1 MFKKLIYLTCLILVL
16 SVTGNA
22 LAELL
27 VHYKLNETTGA
38 VAFDSSGNGYDGTI
52 NGGSI
57 WVTGMMGGAL
67 EFTGGEN
74 VTLPANDMGLSSDI
88 GSVAFWMNADVPT
101 AIYTIFWAG
110 DNTTGGGF
118 GAENEMHIH
127 LESANQYWLGGEL
140 SFFAIANPN
149 TFLHTD
155 PTKGAAGSTPISPIL
170 LGDLIWHHVAA
181 TWGDGSVKLYVDGVL
196 IWETAYSSSNYE
208 LSNIYLGQMANA
220 SRTYIGI
227 LDDVQIYN
235 HALSDAEVESA
246 MAGGEPPGPASEP
259 NPEDAMTGVPRD
271 NVILS
276 WKPGEFADTHNVYFG
291 TVADDV
297 NNADIGSPLLVS
309 PAQDANSYNLG
320 RLEFGQAYFWRVDEV
335 NAPPDDTVFRGPLW
349 SFTIEPYLVPIS
361 GENITATAS
370 SYTEGSGPE
379 NTINGSG
386 LTDDLHSIEIEGMWL
401 TSETETDLPWI
412 QYEFDKT
419 YLVDEMIVWNY
430 NGESILAGLGL
441 KDVIIE
447 YSTDGTNWMQLNG
460 VFEFA
465 QAPGANGYASDITV
479 DFGLTAVKLVKIS
492 ATSNWLELFPQY
504 GLSEVRFMTVP
515 VSAREPNPESEAT
528 DVAMDATLSWRAGR
542 EAAEHNVYISTD
554 EQAVVDGT
562 AQVIT
567 VSQASHG
574 PLSLDLDTTYFWR
587 VDEVNNA
594 EAIALWEG
602 GIWSFTTTGYLVVDD
617 FESYNDIESGQEGS
631 NLVYETWID
640 GYENPSMNGS
650 TIGYVEG
657 SALERE
663 IVHGGEQSVPLMYD
677 NTSTLISEVTVSPSD
692 LAIGRD
698 WAKGGARALV
708 LWFYGDPNNS
718 ITEQMYVEINGTKV
732 VYDGDPGDIAVADWT
747 MWTIDIAPLGVNQS
761 NVTTLTIGFE
771 RTGASGGSGTIFLDD
786 ILLYAPAI
794 LEQ

>member
-1 MFKKLIYLTCLILVL
+1 MFRKLIYVTCFILLL
-16 SVTGNA
+16 SLMSNA
-22 LAELL
+22 SAALL
-27 VHYKLNETTGA
+27 VHYKLNETFSTI
-38 VAFDSSGNGYDGTI
+38 AFDSSGNGYDGAI
-52 NGGSI
+52 NGSPN
-57 WVTGMMGGAL
+57 WVTGIMGGAL
-67 EFTGGEN
+67 EFTGGDN
-74 VTLPANDMGLSSDI
+74 ITLPANEMGMSSDI

-101 AIYTIFWAG
+101 GIYTMYWAG

-155 PTKGAAGSTPISPIL
+155 PTKGAAGSTPIDPIL
-170 LGDLIWHHVAA
+170 LGDLQWHHIAA
-181 TWGDGSVKLYVDGVL
+181 TWGDGSVKLYVDGV
-196 IWETAYSSSNYE
+196 IISETAYTSSGYN
-208 LSNIYLGQMANA
+208 LTNIYLGQMANA

-235 HALSDAEVESA
+235 HALSDAEVQSA

-259 NPEDAMTGVPRD
+259 NPEDGMTDVPRD

-276 WKPGEFADTHNVYFG
+276 WEPGEFADTHNVYFG

-297 NNADIGSPLLVS
+297 NNADTDSPLLVG
-309 PAQDANSYNLG
+309 PAQNANSYNFG
-320 RLEFGQAYFWRVDEV
+320 RLEFGQTYFWRVDEV
-335 NAPPDDTVFRGPLW
+335 NAPPGDTVYTGPLW
-349 SFTIEPYLVPIS
+349 SFTVEPYAIPIP

-401 TSETETDLPWI
+401 TSETDTGLPWI

-419 YLVDEMIVWNY
+419 YLMDEMIVWNY

-441 KDVIIE
+441 KDVTIE
-447 YSTDGTNWMQLNG
+447 YSMDGANWMQLDG
-460 VFEFA
+460 AFEFA
-465 QAPGANGYASDITV
+465 QATGANGYASDITV
-479 DFGLTAVKLVKIS
+479 EFGLTAVKLVKIS
-492 ATSNWLELFPQY
+492 AMSNWLELFPQY
-504 GLSEVRFMTVP
+504 GLSEVRFMTIP
-515 VSAREPNPESEAT
+515 VSAREPSPKSDAT
-528 DVAMDATLSWRAGR
+528 GVAINATLSWRAGR

-554 EQAVVDGT
+554 EQAVIDGT
-562 AQVIT
+562 APVST
-567 VSQASHG
+567 VTQNSNG

-594 EAIALWEG
+594 EAIPLWPG
-602 GIWSFTTTGYLVVDD
+602 NLWSFRTTEYLVVDD
-617 FESYNDIESGQEGS
+617 FESFNDIESGQEGS
-631 NLVYETWID
+631 KLVYETWID

-650 TIGYVEG
+650 TIGYIEG

-677 NTSTLISEVTVSPSD
+677 NTTALISEVTVSPSD

-698 WAKGGARALV
+698 WSKGGARALV

-718 ITEQMYVEINGTKV
+718 ITEQMYVKINGTKV
-732 VYDGDPGDIAVADWT
+732 VYDGDPGDIAVQEWT
-747 MWTIDIAPLGVNQS
+747 MWIIDIASLGVNQS

-771 RTGASGGSGTIFLDD
+771 RTGASGDTGTIFLDD
-786 ILLYAPAI
+786 ILLYAPGI

>member
-1 MFKKLIYLTCLILVL
+1 MFKKLMYLTCFILVL

-27 VHYKLNETTGA
+27 VHYKLDETSGA

-52 NGGSI
+52 NGGSN
-57 WVTGMMGGAL
+57 WVTGTMGGAL

-88 GSVAFWMNADVPT
+88 GSVAFWMNADVPS
-101 AIYTIFWAG
+101 AIYTMFWAG

-155 PTKGAAGSTPISPIL
+155 PTKGAAGSTPIDPIL
-170 LGDLIWHHVAA
+170 MGDLQWHHVAA
-181 TWGDGSVKLYVDGVL
+181 TWGDGSVKLYVDGIL
-196 IWETAYSSSNYE
+196 IWETAYTSSGYD

-220 SRTYIGI
+220 SRTYIGM

-235 HALSDAEVESA
+235 HVLSDADVESA

-259 NPEDAMTGVPRD
+259 SPEDAMTDVPRD

-291 TVADDV
+291 MVADDV
-297 NNADIGSPLLVS
+297 NNADTDSPLLVS
-309 PAQDANSYNLG
+309 PAQDANSYNAG

-335 NAPPDDTVFRGPLW
+335 NAPPDETVFKGPLW
-349 SFTIEPYLVPIS
+349 SFVIEPYLIPIS
-361 GENITATAS
+361 GEKITATAS

-379 NTINGSG
+379 NTINSSG

-401 TSETETDLPWI
+401 TSETDPGLPWI
-412 QYEFDKT
+412 QYEFDKA

-441 KDVIIE
+441 KDVTIE
-447 YSTDGTNWMQLNG
+447 YSTDGTNWMQLNDA
-460 VFEFA
+460 FEFA

-504 GLSEVRFMTVP
+504 GLSEVRFMTIP

-528 DVAMDATLSWRAGR
+528 GVAINATLSWRAGR

-567 VSQASHG
+567 VTQASHG
-574 PLSLDLDTTYFWR
+574 PLSFDLDTAYFWR
-587 VDEVNNA
+587 IDEVNNA

-602 GIWSFTTTGYLVVDD
+602 DLWSFTTTEYLVVDD

-663 IVHGGEQSVPLMYD
+663 IVHGGEQSVPLMYN
-677 NTSTLISEVTVSPSD
+677 NTSATISEVIVSPSD

-698 WAKGGARALV
+698 WTKGGAQALV

-718 ITEQMYVEINGTKV
+718 VTEQMYVEINGIKV
-732 VYDGDPGDIAVADWT
+732 IYDGDSGDIAVPDWT
-747 MWTIDIAPLGVNQS
+747 MWTIDIASLGVNQS

-786 ILLYAPAI
+786 VLLYAPAI